1 MKSQVISQS
10 QRRHLQQMYERAV
23 MAMKGE
29 AQNHQLAHQLLS
41 ECVVQDPATPIYINA
56 LLDNLKQLPARS
68 TWTFLS
74 TLRNWKFFLATKHPP
89 SPSVIGLGLRALYR
103 NPGDLR
109 ILCQLATTCLTAD
122 LWAAAECY
130 LRQALTIQPG
140 HQQAIQL
147 IAESLLQQ
155 ACFEESLYY
164 WEQLSREHTAKSPV
178 RDVIG
183 CLQDNLP
190 TRPANPTG
198 ISQRPEENR
207 FPDIEQDPTVPA
219 SYMKAARKL
228 CEQYRWDEAIQLL
241 ERGLTATGAN
251 PDLLDLLETVRL
263 DSYRHRIQIA
273 RQLHQI
279 HPPLLGSET
288 LGDLQSELARTELQ
302 VNERRARRYPTD
314 YHCQLQLAICLRQ
327 TANYRMALKQLE
339 GIPKNNS
346 LAPEVTLETGKC
358 QQHLRQFTE
367 AAATY
372 QHLIDNLEKQSEPC
386 IYEQALYHG
395 GILAAAMGLPGQA
408 QQWLSRLL
416 DRSPD
421 YQDARDR
428 LDKMVSMSDNRRDNF
443 PPAASPGSD
452 S

>member
-10 QRRHLQQMYERAV
+10 QRRHLQQMYDRAV
-23 MAMKGE
+23 MAMRGDPR
-29 AQNHQLAHQLLS
+29 NHRLAHQLLS

-56 LLDNLKQLPARS
+56 LLDNLKQVPSRP
-68 TWTFLS
+68 TWAFLS
-74 TLRNWKFFLATKHPP
+74 ALRNWKFSHATKQHP

-103 NPGDLR
+103 DPGNLH

-130 LRQALTIQPG
+130 LRQALTIQPD

-155 ACFEESLYY
+155 ARFEESLFY
-164 WEQLSREHTAKSPV
+164 WEQLSQEHTTQPPV
-178 RDVIG
+178 REVIN

-190 TRPANPTG
+190 NLPTNPAG

-219 SYMKAARKL
+219 SYLKASQKL
-228 CEQYRWDEAIQLL
+228 IEQYRWDEAIQLL
-241 ERGLTATGAN
+241 ERGLAATGAN
-251 PDLLDLLETVRL
+251 PDLLDLMERVRL
-263 DSYRHRIQIA
+263 DSYRHRIEIA
-273 RQLHQI
+273 KRLHQI
-279 HPPLLGSET
+279 HPALLGSET
-288 LGDLQSELARTELQ
+288 LRDLQSELDRTELQ

-314 YHCQLQLAICLRQ
+314 YRCQLQLAICLRQ
-327 TANYRMALKQLE
+327 TASYRMALKQL
-339 GIPKNNS
+339 GNIPKNDS
-346 LAPEVTLETGKC
+346 LAPEVALETGKC

-372 QHLIDNLEKQSEPC
+372 QHLIDDLEKQAEPC

-395 GILAAAMGLPGQA
+395 GILAAAMGAPQQA

-416 DRSPD
+416 DLSPD

-428 LDKMVSMSDNRRDNF
+428 LDKMVSISDIRSR
-443 PPAASPGSD
+443 
-452 S
+452 

>member
-23 MAMKGE
+23 TTMRGNP
-29 AQNHQLAHQLLS
+29 QNHRLAHQLLS

-56 LLDNLKQLPARS
+56 LLDNLKQVPGRP
-68 TWTFLS
+68 TWAFLS
-74 TLRNWKFFLATKHPP
+74 ALRNWKFFRVAKEHP

-103 NPGDLR
+103 DPGDLR

-155 ACFEESLYY
+155 ARFEESLFY
-164 WEQLSREHTAKSPV
+164 WEQLSREHAAKSPV
-178 RDVIG
+178 RDVIE
-183 CLQDNLP
+183 CLQGNLP
-190 TRPANPTG
+190 TMPANSTG

-207 FPDIEQDPTVPA
+207 FPDIDQDPTVPA
-219 SYMKAARKL
+219 SYTKAAQKL
-228 CEQYRWDEAIQLL
+228 CKQYRWDEAIQLL
-241 ERGLTATGAN
+241 ERGLAATGAD
-251 PDLLDLLETVRL
+251 PDLLDLLETIRL

-273 RQLHQI
+273 RQLHEI
-279 HPPLLGSET
+279 HSPLLGSET
-288 LGDLQSELARTELQ
+288 LSDLQSELARTELQ
-302 VNERRARRYPTD
+302 VNERRARRYPND

-339 GIPKNNS
+339 SIPKNDS
-346 LAPEVTLETGKC
+346 LAPEVALETGKC

-367 AAATY
+367 AAETY
-372 QHLIDNLEKQSEPC
+372 QHLVDHLEKQSEAC
-386 IYEQALYHG
+386 IYDQALYHG
-395 GILAAAMGLPGQA
+395 GILAAAMGAPEQA